1 VPPQQDAHISIC
13 ARLRATLAD
22 QSMSFCSYTC
32 WRGFGLRKDARG
44 IQLRAHGHD
53 ELERPNTVDI
63 QRRTGIPT
71 RSLGRDLGYLR
82 EAGVIEFVGA
92 PQTGFYRRK

>member
-1 VPPQQDAHISIC
+1 MTTEERHAAV
-13 ARLRATLAD
+13 LA
-22 QSMSFCSYTC
+22 
-32 WRGFGLRKDARG
+32 AV
-44 IQLRAHGHD
+44 D

-92 PQTGFYRRK
+92 PQNGFYRRK